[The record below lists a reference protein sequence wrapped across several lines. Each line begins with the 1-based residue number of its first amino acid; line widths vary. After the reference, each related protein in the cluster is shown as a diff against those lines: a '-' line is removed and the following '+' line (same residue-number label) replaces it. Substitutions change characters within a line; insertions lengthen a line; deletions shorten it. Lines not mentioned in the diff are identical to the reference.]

1 MKLKL
6 DKRVWIG
13 AGVAAFVILLIVLV
27 NLASSLRRD
36 LGNVKAQQK
45 ELLQLRDEFLSLKN
59 RVEAVERKKSLT
71 KVEGV
76 VQAVD
81 QVFQPLGLK
90 QKVKS
95 VKPTSR
101 KEMKDLVEEE
111 AEVQIEKVNMNEMVN
126 ILYKMENA
134 PMILTLKRTTVKTT
148 FENPSHLNLI
158 LTLALIREK

>member
-1 MKLKL
+1 M

>member
-1 MKLKL
+1 V

-13 AGVAAFVILLIVLV
+13 AGVATLAIFLIFLF
-27 NLASSLRRD
+27 NLSSSLKRD
-36 LGNVKAQQK
+36 LRNLKAQQT
-45 ELLQLRDEFLSLKN
+45 ELLLLRDEFLSLKN

-95 VKPTSR
+95 VKPTGR
-101 KEMKDLVEEE
+101 REMKDVVEEE
-111 AEVQIEKVNMNEMVN
+111 AEVQMNEMVN
-126 ILYKMENA
+126 IIYKMENA
-134 PMILTLKRTTVKTT
+134 PMILTIKKTT
-148 FENPSHLNLI
+148 IKTSFENPSHLTLI
-158 LTLALIREK
+158 MTITLIKGK

>member
-1 MKLKL
+1 LKLKL

>member
-1 MKLKL
+1 V

-13 AGVAAFVILLIVLV
+13 AGVATLAIFLIFLF
-27 NLASSLRRD
+27 NLSSSLKRD
-36 LGNVKAQQK
+36 LRNLKAQQT
-45 ELLQLRDEFLSLKN
+45 ELLLLRDEFLSLKN

-95 VKPTSR
+95 VKPTGR
-101 KEMKDLVEEE
+101 REMKDVVEEE
-111 AEVQIEKVNMNEMVN
+111 AEVQIEKVDMNEMVN
-126 ILYKMENA
+126 IIYKMENA
-134 PMILTLKRTTVKTT
+134 PMILTIKKTT
-148 FENPSHLNLI
+148 IKTSFENPSHLTLI
-158 LTLALIREK
+158 MTITLIKGK